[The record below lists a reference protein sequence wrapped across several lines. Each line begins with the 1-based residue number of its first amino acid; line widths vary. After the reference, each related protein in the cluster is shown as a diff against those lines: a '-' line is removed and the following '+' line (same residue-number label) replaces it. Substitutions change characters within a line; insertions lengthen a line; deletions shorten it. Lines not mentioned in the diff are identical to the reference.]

1 MYGIQAINKSY
12 NKKILQHV
20 SIKSLDLGK
29 KKRLELSMWTGQQT
43 V

>member
-1 MYGIQAINKSY
+1 MYGIQAINNSY

-20 SIKSLDLGK
+20 SIKSLNLEK
-29 KKRLELSMWTGQQT
+29 KKHLEWNMWTGQQT

>member
-1 MYGIQAINKSY
+1 MYGTQAINNSY

-20 SIKSLDLGK
+20 FIKSLDLGK
-29 KKRLELSMWTGQQT
+29 KKHVELGMWTGQQT